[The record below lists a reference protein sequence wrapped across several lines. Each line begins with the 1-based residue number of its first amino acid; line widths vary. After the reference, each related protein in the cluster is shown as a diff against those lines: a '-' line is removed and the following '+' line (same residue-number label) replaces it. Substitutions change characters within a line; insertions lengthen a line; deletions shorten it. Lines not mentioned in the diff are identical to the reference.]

1 MAQDFASLGEPW
13 TLTDI
18 LAARELLWDALTA
31 NARMALSL
39 FPFGLLAGAGL
50 GPRCKLQS
58 LSRNLIGRMLTLLL
72 SGTMFVLLF
81 YVETGRF
88 PALVAMLL
96 PMASLLLGIWGG
108 RNAIRG
114 PLSTLWLLP
123 KLAGLLLVAVVALA
137 VVGLLVTSRAP
148 LPIQM
153 PKVTSAEKRR
163 LVEILKSP
171 RKLEDGT
178 RKLAFSQRDLNLIL
192 AMGLPQLAPN
202 ARGRVVLEQGT
213 IVLDLSV
220 PLTDSRKSP
229 RYVNLHTEWNVA
241 FADGGLEVKVQFC
254 RIGCLPVPQML
265 LNGVVRQAVV
275 VASNDRDFRKL
286 LSALGSFRVTET
298 HIEAV
303 VVSRGLVDDIL
314 PSMMARFGQDP
325 NVVRKARIYYDHL
338 ARPWN
343 TVSANQRF
351 EAILQSAFSLA
362 RERSKTE
369 DPVLENRAAILTLA
383 IMLGHWRVE
392 HLVGPVTDQ
401 TRRAQT
407 RRQVGF
413 VRLRGRTD
421 WSRHFL
427 VSSALA
433 LLSNELLSDQ
443 AGLLKEELD
452 AGEGGSGFSFGDL
465 VADRAG
471 TLFALSA
478 TRNEQSARRMQNLL
492 ADGFDIGAIFPEASD
507 LPEGIPDA
515 KFESEYRGVGGDKY
529 NALIAEI
536 ERRLAQCPALKQ

>member
-1 MAQDFASLGEPW
+1 MAQDVASLGEQW

-18 LAARELLWDALTA
+18 LAARELFWDAVST
-31 NARMALSL
+31 NIRMALCL
-39 FPFGLLAGAGL
+39 FAFGLLAGAGL
-50 GPRCKLQS
+50 GPRRKPRS

-72 SGTMFVLLF
+72 SGTMFALLF

-88 PALVAMLL
+88 PAVAAMLL
-96 PMASLLLGIWGG
+96 PMVGLLGGIWAG

-114 PLSTLWLLP
+114 PLSTFWLLP
-123 KLAGLLLVAVVALA
+123 KMAGVLLAAVITLA
-137 VVGLLVTSRAP
+137 MVGLLVTSPAP

-153 PKVTSAEKRR
+153 TKVTSAEKRC
-163 LVEILKSP
+163 LVEILKNP
-171 RKLEDGT
+171 KELESGA
-178 RKLAFSQRDLNLIL
+178 RELAFSQRDLNLIL

-202 ARGRVVLEQGT
+202 SRGHAKLEEGC

-220 PLTDSRKSP
+220 PLTDSKNSP
-229 RYVNLHTEWNVA
+229 RYVNLHTDWNVA
-241 FADGGLEVKVQFC
+241 FADGRLEVKVRSC
-254 RIGCLPVPQML
+254 RIGRLPVPRVL
-265 LNGVVRQAVV
+265 LNGIVRQAVV
-275 VASNDRDFRKL
+275 VVSRDRDFRKL
-286 LSALGSFRVTET
+286 LAALGSFRVTET
-298 HIEAV
+298 HVEAV
-303 VVSRGLVDDIL
+303 IVSRGLVDNVL
-314 PSMMARFGQDP
+314 PSIMARFGQNPD
-325 NVVRKARIYYDHL
+325 VVREARVYYDHL
-338 ARPWN
+338 AKPWN
-343 TVSANQRF
+343 DVPADERF
-351 EAILQSAFSLA
+351 AAILQSAFSLA
-362 RERSKTE
+362 RKRSKTE

-433 LLSNELLSDQ
+433 LLSNDLVSDQ

-452 AGEGGSGFSFGDL
+452 AGEGGSGFSFSDL
-465 VADRAG
+465 TADRAG

-492 ADGFDIGAIFPEASD
+492 ADGFEIGVIFPEASD

-515 KFESEYRGVGGDKY
+515 KFEFEYGGVGGDKY

-536 ERRLAQCPALKQ
+536 ERRFAQCPALK

>member
-1 MAQDFASLGEPW
+1 MAQDFASPGEQW

-18 LAARELLWDALTA
+18 LAARELFWNALTA
-31 NARMALSL
+31 NVRMGLCL
-39 FPFGLLAGAGL
+39 FPFGLLVGASL
-50 GPRCKLQS
+50 GPRREPRS
-58 LSRNLIGRMLTLLL
+58 LARNLIGRMLTLLL
-72 SGTMFVLLF
+72 GGSSLVYLSL
-81 YVETGRF
+81 VETGRA
-88 PALVAMLL
+88 PALLAMLL
-96 PMASLLLGIWGG
+96 PMVSLFLGIWAG
-108 RNAIRG
+108 RNVIGG
-114 PLSTLWLLP
+114 PRSTLWLLP
-123 KLAGLLLVAVVALA
+123 KLAGLLLIAVVASA
-137 VVGLLVTSRAP
+137 MVGLLVTSRAP

-153 PKVTSAEKRR
+153 PKVSSAEKRR
-163 LVEILKSP
+163 LVEILKTP
-171 RKLEDGT
+171 KGLEDGA
-178 RKLAFSQRDLNLIL
+178 RKLAVSQRDLNLIL
-192 AMGLPQLAPN
+192 AMGLPQFSPN
-202 ARGRVVLEQGT
+202 ARGRVRLEEGR
-213 IVLDLSV
+213 IVIDLSV
-220 PLTDSRKSP
+220 PLTDSRRSP

-241 FADGGLEVKVQFC
+241 FADGALEVEVQSC
-254 RIGCLPVPQML
+254 RIGRLPVPQVL
-265 LNGVVRQAVV
+265 LNDVVQQMVMMV
-275 VASNDRDFRKL
+275 SSDRDLRKL
-286 LSALGSFRVTET
+286 LAALGSFRVTET
-298 HIEAV
+298 HVEAV
-303 VVSRGLVDDIL
+303 IVSRGLVDNIL

-338 ARPWN
+338 AKPW
-343 TVSANQRF
+343 TGVPPEDRF
-351 EAILQSAFSLA
+351 AAIVQSAFSLA

-369 DPVLENRAAILTLA
+369 DPVQENRAAILTLA

-392 HLVGPVTDQ
+392 HLVGPVTDKKQ
-401 TRRAQT
+401 RAQT

-465 VADRAG
+465 AADRAG

-478 TRNEQSARRMQNLL
+478 TRDEPSARRMQNLL
-492 ADGFDIGAIFPEASD
+492 ADRFDIGVIFPEASD

-515 KFESEYRGVGGDKY
+515 RFESEYGGVGGNKY